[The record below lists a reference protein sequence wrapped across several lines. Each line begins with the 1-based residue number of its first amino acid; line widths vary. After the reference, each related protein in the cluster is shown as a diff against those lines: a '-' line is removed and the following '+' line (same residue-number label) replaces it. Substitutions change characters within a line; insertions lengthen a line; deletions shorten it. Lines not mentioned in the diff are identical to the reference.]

1 MGEQQQPL
9 EDLQHIK
16 QMMERSSRFISLSG
30 LSGIAA
36 GICALAGAWFANDVI
51 IQNGGP
57 SGYRELV
64 TRSLE
69 VSSLQDFMGHR
80 LFQIAL
86 YTFCAALFSAFLF
99 TWLRRKI
106 SRTQSAFL
114 KEKKF
119 ETEADN
125 EEPNQKSYE
134 ELLVI
139 FQDTEEKKENISR
152 ALSHLTK
159 NQIRIIKMKFFD
171 NLTYIQI
178 AAETNLTTR
187 TVYNTIYMAIQ
198 HLRED
203 TCLKQYL

>member
-1 MGEQQQPL
+1 MEDTWRCMKEGSKIAFLEIYQQNYAMLFSYGFSVTTDKELTKDCIQEMFL
-9 EDLQHIK
+9 EIWNKRDL
-16 QMMERSSRFISLSG
+16 LN
-30 LSGIAA
+30 
-36 GICALAGAWFANDVI
+36 NDVH
-51 IQNGGP
+51 NVK
-57 SGYRELV
+57 SY
-64 TRSLE
+64 
-69 VSSLQDFMGHR
+69 
-80 LFQIAL
+80 
-86 YTFCAALFSAFLF
+86 LF

-119 ETEADN
+119 ETDADN
-125 EEPNQKSYE
+125 GEPNQKSYE

-198 HLRED
+198 HLRDD